1 MMHAPAHPTLLML
14 AGLPGTGK
22 STLAA
27 ELARR
32 LGWPVIDKDLLN
44 TVLLQAALTQAQAG
58 RLAYELA
65 LTLAHAL
72 VVQQKRSLILDT
84 AGRQPF
90 IAERARMIAQEA
102 GGQLKVVRCIAPF
115 AVRQARLRAR
125 QAGPSQ
131 WTHDQTTLDQETA
144 WYAHLPAD
152 TLIVSSDQPLED
164 LIAIV
169 MPLVQAQVREQYS
182 GHLTSQAQ

>member
-1 MMHAPAHPTLLML
+1 MIHAPAKPTLVLL
-14 AGLPGTGK
+14 AGLLGTGK
-22 STLAA
+22 STLAIA
-27 ELARR
+27 LARR

-44 TVLLQAALTQAQAG
+44 TVLLAASLTQVQAG
-58 RLAYELA
+58 PLADELA

-72 VVQQKRSLILDT
+72 MVRQGQSVMLDT

-90 IAERARMIAQEA
+90 ILQRARTIVQEV

-115 AVRQARLRAR
+115 AGRQARLQAR
-125 QAGPSQ
+125 HAGPSQ

-152 TLIVSSDQPLED
+152 TLIVSSDQAVED
-164 LIAIV
+164 LLTIV
-169 MPLVQAQVREQYS
+169 LPFVQAYES
-182 GHLTSQAQ
+182 A

>member
-1 MMHAPAHPTLLML
+1 MSHVPAQPTLLML

-27 ELARR
+27 ALARR

-44 TVLLQAALTQAQAG
+44 AVLLTADLTQARAG
-58 RLAYELA
+58 PLAYERG
-65 LTLAHAL
+65 LTLTHAL
-72 VVQQKRSLILDT
+72 VVQQRQSLILDT

-90 IAERARMIAQEA
+90 IVERARTIAQEA
-102 GGQLKVVRCIAPF
+102 GGQLKVIRCIAPM

-131 WTHDQTTLDQETA
+131 WTHDQTTLDQEAA
-144 WYAHLPAD
+144 WYAHLPTD
-152 TLIVSSDQPLED
+152 TLIVASDQPIED
-164 LIAIV
+164 LLDIV
-169 MPLVQAQVREQYS
+169 LPFVQTYVRRQ
-182 GHLTSQAQ
+182 

>member
-1 MMHAPAHPTLLML
+1 MSHVPAQPTLLML

-27 ELARR
+27 ALARS

-44 TVLLQAALTQAQAG
+44 TVLLESDLTQAQAG
-58 RLAYELA
+58 PLAYELA

-72 VVQQKRSLILDT
+72 VVQHGHSLILDT

-90 IAERARMIAQEA
+90 IVERARTIAQAA
-102 GGQLKVVRCIAPF
+102 GGQLKVVRCIAPM
-115 AVRQARLRAR
+115 AVRQARLQAR

-131 WTHDQTTLDQETA
+131 WTHDQTTFAQETA
-144 WYAHLPAD
+144 WYAHLPTD
-152 TLIVSSDQPLED
+152 TLIVASDQPIED
-164 LIAIV
+164 LLAIV
-169 MPLVQAQVREQYS
+169 LPFVQTS
-182 GHLTSQAQ
+182 GRRQ